1 MAFIKKT
8 YSDGFFNVSKE
19 NGFLPQKIPLERL
32 PQTYS
37 VLQNILERMPVKIN
51 NESGYL
57 DKPGA
62 IHKAVKSLPNYF
74 EKVSSETDIMLI
86 QALYRG
92 YCFLASAYTLEPSF
106 QHYRKTGDYGK
117 AQNILPI
124 QIAQPFVAVSNKLD
138 VYPWLDYH
146 YAYSL
151 GNYKKINKSGDHKWS
166 NLEMCVHFSGQPD
179 EVGFIMLHVDIN
191 QHSPSLVGSVI
202 NVLHALK
209 ERNLTSSVNYLKEN
223 YQTMKLMNSRR
234 KEMWKASRWNHYNDF
249 RVFIMGVKG
258 NEELFGSGVTYEGVW
273 DEPKQFRGQTG
284 AQDDIIPMED
294 IFSGVIKHYPK
305 KGDILLKNGWGE
317 NELTKYLIDL
327 RSYRPKCIQEFF
339 KDLEDTVNELSEE
352 GISFVLSK
360 QNNSEGLCYLL
371 GVLEEIY
378 HFRNGHWQFVQ
389 KYIMANTKYAKATG
403 GTPIISWLP
412 NQMKAVMKEMNN
424 VIDLIEINNLSPEAS
439 DLYNNIKNKI
449 DKKVELL
456 DHQLDLIN
464 KKSFSADK
472 VFELNKKYNLS
483 DKND

>member
-1 MAFIKKT
+1 M
-8 YSDGFFNVSKE
+8 D
-19 NGFLPQKIPLERL
+19 
-32 PQTYS
+32 
-37 VLQNILERMPVKIN
+37 
-51 NESGYL
+51 
-57 DKPGA
+57 
-62 IHKAVKSLPNYF
+62 
-74 EKVSSETDIMLI
+74 
-86 QALYRG
+86 
-92 YCFLASAYTLEPSF
+92 
-106 QHYRKTGDYGK
+106 
-117 AQNILPI
+117 
-124 QIAQPFVAVSNKLD
+124 
-138 VYPWLDYH
+138 
-146 YAYSL
+146 
-151 GNYKKINKSGDHKWS
+151 KSGDHKWS
-166 NLEMCVHFSGQPD
+166 NLDMCVRFSGQPD

-209 ERNLTSSVNYLKEN
+209 DKNSTNSIKFLKEN
-223 YQTMKLMNSRR
+223 FQTMKLMNSRR
-234 KEMWKASRWNHYNDF
+234 REMWKASRWNHYNDF

-258 NEELFGSGVTYEGVW
+258 NEELFGDGVLYEGVW

-305 KGDILLKNGWGE
+305 

-327 RSYRPKCIQEFF
+327 RSYRPKCIQNFF

-352 GISFVLSK
+352 GISYILSK
-360 QNNSEGLCYLL
+360 QNNYEGLCYLL

-412 NQMKAVMKEMNN
+412 NQMKAVLKEMNN
-424 VIDLIEINNLSPEAS
+424 VIDLIEIK
-439 DLYNNIKNKI
+439 DLNSEVCDLFNGIKNEI

-456 DHQLDLIN
+456 DHQLELIN

-483 DKND
+483 DKKD